1 MSINRTVTFH
11 VARHSF
17 ATNLLIYETDVKT
30 VSSLLG
36 HTSLEHTHKY
46 VRVVESLKQNAVN
59 RLLEIDL

>member
-1 MSINRTVTFH
+1 MNKTVTFP

-36 HTSLEHTHKY
+36 HASLEHTQK
-46 VRVVESLKQNAVN
+46 
-59 RLLEIDL
+59 